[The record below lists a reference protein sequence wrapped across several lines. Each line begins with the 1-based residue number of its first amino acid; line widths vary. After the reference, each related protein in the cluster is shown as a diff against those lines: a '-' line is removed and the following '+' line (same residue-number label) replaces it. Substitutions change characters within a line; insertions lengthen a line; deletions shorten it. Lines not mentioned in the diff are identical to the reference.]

1 MQYMPMSFIGALLLV
16 ACTTTVISD
25 QERALPSTQNQALD
39 LQDGEVLTADME
51 QSFIAFVGSKS
62 NIISHEGRFR
72 IFDMRITPDP
82 VDPRN
87 PERAS
92 VEVTIDIES
101 IETDAPG
108 LTTHLKSADFF
119 SVDQYPQARFTSV
132 SIRRESGEN
141 YIVEGDLTIRN
152 VTERIS
158 FAAVITSQYMT
169 MSYDLDR
176 TMFGV
181 GPPAE
186 GVAAIDALVP
196 LEVKIVFQ
204 RDSAS

>member
-1 MQYMPMSFIGALLLV
+1 MPMSFMGALLLI

-25 QERALPSTQNQALD
+25 QERIVPPAQNQAFD
-39 LQDGEVLTADME
+39 LQNGEVLTADME

-72 IFDMRITPDP
+72 SFDVRITPDP
-82 VDPRN
+82 ADPRN

-92 VEVTIDIES
+92 VEVTIDIAS

-119 SVDQYPQARFTSV
+119 SVDQYPEARFTSV
-132 SIRRESGEN
+132 AIRRESGEN
-141 YIVEGDLTIRN
+141 YIVEGDLTIRD

-158 FAAVITSQYMT
+158 FPAVILSQYMT

-181 GPPAE
+181 GPPVE
-186 GVAAIDALVP
+186 GIAAIDALVP
-196 LEVKIVFQ
+196 LEAKIVFGSE
-204 RDSAS
+204 DVI